1 MRELFEIFGLFY
13 FEDFSDV
20 CNETGSYLFILLI
33 ILSITILFNLSY
45 YLILDSSVYNRTQ
58 YYYLL
63 IFISSIL
70 VFFISYNFLYLQISS
85 QSLVFPRIGFL
96 SVSFLSS
103 IYSYL
108 FYFLES
114 IFIKNFSKNSYR
126 IPF

>member
-45 YLILDSSVYNRTQ
+45 YLILDSSVFNRTQ

-85 QSLVFPRIGFL
+85 QNLVFPRIGFL
-96 SVSFLSS
+96 SVSIISS
-103 IYSYL
+103 FYSYL

>member
-1 MRELFEIFGLFY
+1 MRELFELFGLFY

-20 CNETGSYLFILLI
+20 CNETGSYLFLILI
-33 ILSITILFNLSY
+33 VLSITIFFNISY
-45 YLILDSSVYNRTQ
+45 YLILDSSIFNRTQ
-58 YYYLL
+58 YYYFLL
-63 IFISSIL
+63 FISSIL
-70 VFFISYNFLYLQISS
+70 VFFISYNFLYIQISS

-114 IFIKNFSKNSYR
+114 IFFKNFSKNSYR

>member
-1 MRELFEIFGLFY
+1 MRELFELFGLFY

-20 CNETGSYLFILLI
+20 CNETGSYLFLILI
-33 ILSITILFNLSY
+33 VLSTTTLFNISY
-45 YLILDSSVYNRTQ
+45 YLILDSSIFNRTQ
-58 YYYLL
+58 YYYFLL
-63 IFISSIL
+63 FISSIL
-70 VFFISYNFLYLQISS
+70 VFFISYNFLYIQISS

-114 IFIKNFSKNSYR
+114 ILFKNFSKNSYR

>member
-1 MRELFEIFGLFY
+1 MRELFEHFGLFY

-20 CNETGSYLFILLI
+20 CNETGSYLFVVLI
-33 ILSITILFNLSY
+33 ILSITTLFNISY
-45 YLILDSSVYNRTQ
+45 YLILDSSIFNRTQ
-58 YYYLL
+58 YYYFLL
-63 IFISSIL
+63 FISSIL
-70 VFFISYNFLYLQISS
+70 VFFISYNFLYIQISS

-114 IFIKNFSKNSYR
+114 IFFKNFSKNSYR

>member
-1 MRELFEIFGLFY
+1 MREFFEIFGLFY

-33 ILSITILFNLSY
+33 ILSTTSLFNLTY
-45 YLILDSSVYNRTQ
+45 YLILDSSIYNRTQ
-58 YYYLL
+58 YYYFL

-70 VFFISYNFLYLQISS
+70 VFFVCYNFLYIQIARE
-85 QSLVFPRIGFL
+85 SLVFPRIGFL
-96 SVSFLSS
+96 TVSFISS
-103 IYSYL
+103 VYSYF
-108 FYFLES
+108 FYFIES

>member
-1 MRELFEIFGLFY
+1 MRELFELFGLFY

-20 CNETGSYLFILLI
+20 CNETGSYLFVVLI
-33 ILSITILFNLSY
+33 ILSITTLFNISY
-45 YLILDSSVYNRTQ
+45 YLILDSSIFNRTQ
-58 YYYLL
+58 YYYFLL
-63 IFISSIL
+63 FNSSIL
-70 VFFISYNFLYLQISS
+70 VFFISYNFLYIQISS

-114 IFIKNFSKNSYR
+114 IFFKNFSKNSYR

>member
-20 CNETGSYLFILLI
+20 CNETGSYLFVVLI
-33 ILSITILFNLSY
+33 ILSITTLFNISY
-45 YLILDSSVYNRTQ
+45 YLILDSSIFNRTQ
-58 YYYLL
+58 YYYSLL
-63 IFISSIL
+63 FISSIL
-70 VFFISYNFLYLQISS
+70 VFFISYNFLYIQISS

-114 IFIKNFSKNSYR
+114 IFFKNFSKNSYR

>member
-1 MRELFEIFGLFY
+1 MRELFELFGLFY

-20 CNETGSYLFILLI
+20 CNETGSYLFLVLI
-33 ILSITILFNLSY
+33 ILSITILFNISY
-45 YLILDSSVYNRTQ
+45 YLILDSSIFNRTQ
-58 YYYLL
+58 YYYFLL
-63 IFISSIL
+63 FISSIL
-70 VFFISYNFLYLQISS
+70 VFFISYNFLYIQISS

-96 SVSFLSS
+96 TVSFLSS

-114 IFIKNFSKNSYR
+114 IFFKNFSKNSYR

>member
-1 MRELFEIFGLFY
+1 MRELFELFGLFY

-20 CNETGSYLFILLI
+20 CNETGSYLFLILI
-33 ILSITILFNLSY
+33 VLSITILFNISY
-45 YLILDSSVYNRTQ
+45 YLILDSSIFNRTQ
-58 YYYLL
+58 YYYFLL
-63 IFISSIL
+63 FISSIL
-70 VFFISYNFLYLQISS
+70 VFFISYNFLYIQISS

-114 IFIKNFSKNSYR
+114 IFFKNFSKNSYR

>member
-1 MRELFEIFGLFY
+1 MRELFELFGLFY

-20 CNETGSYLFILLI
+20 CNETGSYLFVVLI
-33 ILSITILFNLSY
+33 ILSITTLFNISY
-45 YLILDSSVYNRTQ
+45 YLILDSSIFNRTQ
-58 YYYLL
+58 YYYSLL
-63 IFISSIL
+63 FISSIL
-70 VFFISYNFLYLQISS
+70 VFFISYNFLYIQISS

-114 IFIKNFSKNSYR
+114 IFFKNFSKNSYR

>member
-1 MRELFEIFGLFY
+1 MRELFELFGLFY

-20 CNETGSYLFILLI
+20 CNETGSYLFLILI
-33 ILSITILFNLSY
+33 VISITILFNISY
-45 YLILDSSVYNRTQ
+45 YLILDSSIFNRTQ
-58 YYYLL
+58 YYYFLL
-63 IFISSIL
+63 FISSIL
-70 VFFISYNFLYLQISS
+70 VFFISYNFLYIQISS

-114 IFIKNFSKNSYR
+114 IFFKNFSKNSYR

>member
-1 MRELFEIFGLFY
+1 MRELFELFGLFY

-20 CNETGSYLFILLI
+20 CNETGSYLFLILI
-33 ILSITILFNLSY
+33 VLSITILFNISY
-45 YLILDSSVYNRTQ
+45 YLILDSSIFNRTQ
-58 YYYLL
+58 YYYFLL
-63 IFISSIL
+63 FISSIL
-70 VFFISYNFLYLQISS
+70 VFFISYNFLYIQISS
-85 QSLVFPRIGFL
+85 QSLIFPRIGFL

-114 IFIKNFSKNSYR
+114 IFFKNFSKNSYR

>member
-1 MRELFEIFGLFY
+1 MRELFELFGLFY

-20 CNETGSYLFILLI
+20 CNETGSYLFLILI
-33 ILSITILFNLSY
+33 VLSITILFNISY
-45 YLILDSSVYNRTQ
+45 YLILDSSIFNRTQ
-58 YYYLL
+58 YYYFLL
-63 IFISSIL
+63 FISSIL

-114 IFIKNFSKNSYR
+114 IFFKNFSKNSYR

>member
-1 MRELFEIFGLFY
+1 MRELFELFGLFY

-20 CNETGSYLFILLI
+20 CNETGSYLFLILI
-33 ILSITILFNLSY
+33 VLSITFFFNISY
-45 YLILDSSVYNRTQ
+45 YLILDSSIFNRNQ
-58 YYYLL
+58 YYYFLL
-63 IFISSIL
+63 FISSIL
-70 VFFISYNFLYLQISS
+70 VFFISYNFLYIQISS

-114 IFIKNFSKNSYR
+114 IFFKNFSKNSYR

>member
-1 MRELFEIFGLFY
+1 MREIFELFGLFY

-20 CNETGSYLFILLI
+20 CNETGSYLFVVLI
-33 ILSITILFNLSY
+33 ILSITTLFNISY
-45 YLILDSSVYNRTQ
+45 YLILDSSIFNRTQ
-58 YYYLL
+58 YYYSLL
-63 IFISSIL
+63 FISSIL
-70 VFFISYNFLYLQISS
+70 VFFISYNFLYIQISS

-114 IFIKNFSKNSYR
+114 IFFKNFSKNSYR